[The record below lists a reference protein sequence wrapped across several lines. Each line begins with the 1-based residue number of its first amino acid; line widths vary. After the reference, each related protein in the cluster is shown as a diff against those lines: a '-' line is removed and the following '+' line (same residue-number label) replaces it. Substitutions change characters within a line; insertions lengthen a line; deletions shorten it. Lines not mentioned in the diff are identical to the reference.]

1 MSIRNIQL
9 CKQLI
14 SKLKLDLTGLTV
26 ATECA
31 SGAYAYTPILALLSG
46 AQVIS
51 IGRDSSYGSFQDN
64 KTNIE
69 QIITKNNIEGKISF
83 LEKNKLNSSEV
94 FNTVNIITNSGMIRP
109 LNIEIIDLLPTNT
122 VIPLMWETWEFRPTD
137 LDIVA
142 CQTKKIPVIGTNE
155 SYEGINM
162 FGYNSFIVLKLL
174 FDLGIEGHNNKLLL
188 LGGGKSGTNAYIGLK
203 KMGLDVE
210 WYTLD
215 GEINSKKYTF
225 LKENILTSNFDAVI
239 NFEHEHDIQL
249 IGKSGY
255 ITFDEL
261 IEHNP
266 SIVYG
271 HICGNIDI
279 NQLKKSQLKYLPK
292 KILPFGYM
300 SYETTNLGDRPVL
313 ELCALGLKVGEIAAK
328 ARLKGASIQDA
339 IQATINCGIG
349 QDFKGGFMNYGRN

>member
-51 IGRDSSYGSFQDN
+51 IGRDSSYGSLQDN

-109 LNIEIIDLLPTNT
+109 LNKEIIDLLPTNT

-162 FGYNSFIVLKLL
+162 FGYNSFIVLKLSL
-174 FDLGIEGHNNKLLL
+174 QHSLHRFEFSQSRFLEQYSLL
-188 LGGGKSGTNAYIGLK
+188 KN
-203 KMGLDVE
+203 
-210 WYTLD
+210 
-215 GEINSKKYTF
+215 
-225 LKENILTSNFDAVI
+225 
-239 NFEHEHDIQL
+239 
-249 IGKSGY
+249 
-255 ITFDEL
+255 
-261 IEHNP
+261 
-266 SIVYG
+266 
-271 HICGNIDI
+271 
-279 NQLKKSQLKYLPK
+279 
-292 KILPFGYM
+292 
-300 SYETTNLGDRPVL
+300 
-313 ELCALGLKVGEIAAK
+313 
-328 ARLKGASIQDA
+328 
-339 IQATINCGIG
+339 
-349 QDFKGGFMNYGRN
+349 